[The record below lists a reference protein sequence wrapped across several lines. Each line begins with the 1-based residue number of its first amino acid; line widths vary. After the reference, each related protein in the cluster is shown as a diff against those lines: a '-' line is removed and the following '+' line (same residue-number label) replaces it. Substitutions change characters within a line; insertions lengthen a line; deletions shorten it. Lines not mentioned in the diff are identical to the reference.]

1 MSGPKDFSVDVSD
14 ILLTM
19 LAGRRMQQ
27 EAAFSARVQ
36 ALRLAPRR
44 RPAPRAAVETPAMQ
58 SVAMESG
65 TDAKAEHERETA
77 AARATEARAVA
88 AAEAAKEAARVA
100 AEFAEIRD
108 AIDARRDALAEDDV
122 LCTACGDRFRVWNER
137 CERVGGMEP
146 DAAAVREAREVLA
159 EADSLVQHALD
170 VSQQLEKR
178 RHVLQAMIESFHAI
192 GYFTDVTAPE
202 SAEEPARPVTVVARR
217 GTEEVAVALP
227 LGEAPVQ
234 SVWNGQAGERCV
246 DSFLLYVEQMGKR
259 DITCRPARTDLAPRP
274 QLKQMGRKEL
284 PGAQSQGRPS
294 T

>member
-36 ALRLAPRR
+36 ALRSAPRR
-44 RPAPRAAVETPAMQ
+44 RPAPRAAVDTPAEQ
-58 SVAMESG
+58 SAAPASG
-65 TDAKAEHERETA
+65 ADAGAEHERA
-77 AARATEARAVA
+77 AAEVRAAEARAA
-88 AAEAAKEAARVA
+88 AAAKAALEAARVA
-100 AEFAEIRD
+100 AEFADICD
-108 AIDARRDALAEDDV
+108 AIDARREALAEDAA
-122 LCTACGDRFRVWNER
+122 LRAACGDRFAAWDDRCARVA
-137 CERVGGMEP
+137 GMAP
-146 DAAAVREAREVLA
+146 AAEAVREAHEVLA

-170 VSQQLEKR
+170 VCQQLEKR
-178 RHVLQAMIESFHAI
+178 RQVLQAMIESFHAI

-202 SAEEPARPVTVVARR
+202 NAEDPARPVTVVARR
-217 GTEEVAVALP
+217 GTEEVAVAIP
-227 LGEAPVQ
+227 LGDAAVQ

-259 DITCRPARTDLAPRP
+259 DMACRPARADLAPRP
-274 QLKQMGRKEL
+274 QLRQMGRKEL
-284 PGAQSQGRPS
+284 PRSQSQGRPG

>member
-1 MSGPKDFSVDVSD
+1 MSGPKDFSLDVSD

-44 RPAPRAAVETPAMQ
+44 RPAPRTAGETPAVQ
-58 SVAMESG
+58 SAVPKSG
-65 TDAKAEHERETA
+65 AEAGSKYERA
-77 AARATEARAVA
+77 AAETRAAEASAAA
-88 AAEAAKEAARVA
+88 AAEAAQKAARVA

-108 AIDARRDALAEDDV
+108 VIDAQREALAEDAA
-122 LCTACGDRFRVWNER
+122 LRAACGDRFAAWDDR
-137 CERVGGMEP
+137 CARVGGMAP
-146 DAAAVREAREVLA
+146 AAEALREAREVLA

-202 SAEEPARPVTVVARR
+202 IAEEPARPVTVVARR

-227 LGEAPVQ
+227 LGDAPVQ
-234 SVWNGQAGERCV
+234 SVWNGQSGERCV
-246 DSFLLYVEQMGKR
+246 DSFFLYVEQMGNR
-259 DITCRPARTDLAPRP
+259 DIVCRPARADLARRP

-284 PGAQSQGRPS
+284 PRSQSQGRPG

>member
-44 RPAPRAAVETPAMQ
+44 RPAPRTAVETPA
-58 SVAMESG
+58 APASG
-65 TDAKAEHERETA
+65 ADAAVEHERA
-77 AARATEARAVA
+77 AAEARATEARAAA
-88 AAEAAKEAARVA
+88 AAEAALEAARVA
-100 AEFAEIRD
+100 AEFAEICD
-108 AIDARRDALAEDDV
+108 AIDARREALAEDAT
-122 LCTACGDRFRVWNER
+122 LRAACGDRFAAWDAR
-137 CERVGGMEP
+137 CARIAGMAP
-146 DAAAVREAREVLA
+146 AAEAVREAHEVLA
-159 EADSLVQHALD
+159 ESDSLVQHALD
-170 VSQQLEKR
+170 VSQQLER
-178 RHVLQAMIESFHAI
+178 RRQVLQAMIESFHAI

-202 SAEEPARPVTVVARR
+202 SAEDPARPVTVVARR
-217 GTEEVAVALP
+217 GTEEVAVAVP
-227 LGEAPVQ
+227 LGDAAVQ

-259 DITCRPARTDLAPRP
+259 DMACRPARADLAPRP
-274 QLKQMGRKEL
+274 QLRQMGRKDL
-284 PGAQSQGRPS
+284 PRSQSQGRPG

>member
-19 LAGRRMQQ
+19 LAGRRMQH

-44 RPAPRAAVETPAMQ
+44 RPAPRAAVETPAAQ
-58 SVAMESG
+58 SAAPESG
-65 TDAKAEHERETA
+65 AEAGAEHERAAA
-77 AARATEARAVA
+77 AARATEARAA
-88 AAEAAKEAARVA
+88 AAAKAAQEAARLA
-100 AEFAEIRD
+100 AEFTEIRD
-108 AIDARRDALAEDDV
+108 AIDARREALVEDATLRA
-122 LCTACGDRFRVWNER
+122 ACGDRFAAWDDRCARVSD
-137 CERVGGMEP
+137 MAP
-146 DAAAVREAREVLA
+146 AAEAVCEAREVLA

-170 VSQQLEKR
+170 VSQQVEKR

-234 SVWNGQAGERCV
+234 SVWNGQASERCV

-259 DITCRPARTDLAPRP
+259 DITCRPARADLAPRP

-284 PGAQSQGRPS
+284 PRSQSQGRPG